1 MPWLPEIEIL
11 KKKLKKEFTGKKIL
25 SVEFYKESE
34 YYPQVRLLEYELTN
48 KHILNITRKGKYLK
62 ISLEGGNNLIL
73 DLKVTGILRYFSEKL
88 SINSYTPMI
97 LEIDNGYLCLQNLS
111 LRYISSIPTM
121 QLKNNQIFR
130 NLGID
135 PLSNK
140 YNIEIFYKATNKRIG
155 MLKTN
160 LLDPSYI
167 TGLGNYY
174 ADEILFLAKFHPKKE
189 ISKLNRLEIEALY
202 SSINKV
208 LNESINVGGSSREGF
223 CYLDGSRGSFQ
234 NNFNIY
240 DKEGKPCPI
249 CRKNIKRIFIGGR
262 GTYICENCQ
271 K

>member
-1 MPWLPEIEIL
+1 MPWLPETEIL
-11 KKKLKKEFTGKKIL
+11 KKKLQKEFIGKKIL

-34 YYPQVRLLEYELTN
+34 YYPHVGLIENELTD
-48 KHILNITRKGKYLK
+48 KHIIDITRKGKYL
-62 ISLEGGNNLIL
+62 IITIEGGNNLVV
-73 DLKVTGILRYFSEKL
+73 DLKVEGVLRYFFEKL

-111 LRYISSIPTM
+111 LRYVSSVPTM

-135 PLSNK
+135 PLSNE

-160 LLDPSYI
+160 ILDPSYI
-167 TGLGNYY
+167 AGLGNYY
-174 ADEILFLAKFHPKKE
+174 VDEILFLAKLHPKRE
-189 ISKLNRLEIEALY
+189 ISKLNRLEIESLY
-202 SSINKV
+202 SSINKI

-223 CYLDGSRGSFQ
+223 CYFDGSKGRFQ
-234 NNFNIY
+234 NNFRIY
-240 DKEGKPCPI
+240 DKERKPCPI

-262 GTYICENCQ
+262 GTYFCENCQ